1 MRPIAWH
8 GDIHPISGQSG
19 LPSDEKGC
27 AGCFYF
33 ASWVYW
39 RPGTQAPR
47 SRSWVKPFTIEIARR
62 LTLGPSLSVVNH
74 HERSGIFPSFVHPN
88 VCSTQDASARP
99 GRQTGRIK
107 HRPGLAAIL
116 DEGKRWGISLVCPS
130 RLGRSAFFRQT
141 TQNLG
146 LFRGF
151 TRNLTMN
158 RSYCIRAVDQSGE
171 KRPLIEPAQG
181 WFKNHA

>member
-1 MRPIAWH
+1 MFLFRILGILATRYTGTTIAQLGQAIHDRNRPTADTRTEFI
-8 GDIHPISGQSG
+8 GRQ
-19 LPSDEKGC
+19 PSRMKWD
-27 AGCFYF
+27 
-33 ASWVYW
+33 
-39 RPGTQAPR
+39 
-47 SRSWVKPFTIEIARR
+47 FT
-62 LTLGPSLSVVNH
+62 S
-74 HERSGIFPSFVHPN
+74 SFVHPN
-88 VCSTQDASARP
+88 VCSTQDASVRP

-151 TRNLTMN
+151 ARNLIMN

-171 KRPLIEPAQG
+171 IRPPDRARSGVVEKPRLTSCPGSQH
-181 WFKNHA
+181 HAELHPRP